1 VIELIF
7 SFSAGE
13 MHKPN
18 VIGFKSFKRS
28 LLMQCG
34 EMWGEIVCVLC
45 STVVIKCTSGL
56 SWLTVQIG
64 REFMEGWC

>member
-1 VIELIF
+1 
-7 SFSAGE
+7 
-13 MHKPN
+13 
-18 VIGFKSFKRS
+18 
-28 LLMQCG
+28 MQRG

-45 STVVIKCTSGL
+45 STVVIKCTSDL

>member
-1 VIELIF
+1 MIELIF
-7 SFSAGE
+7 SFSEGE

-18 VIGFKSFKRS
+18 V
-28 LLMQCG
+28 MQCG

-45 STVVIKCTSGL
+45 STVVIKCTSDL